1 MALDTG
7 HTHILQ
13 QTEEDMISNLS
24 DDVLLFILGKVN
36 LTTAM
41 RASVLSTRWRHLPW
55 SLSELNIDMK
65 DFLHEPCADP
75 TVADHIDR
83 AMASLTVALRNML
96 SPSCRKTE
104 ITRLRI
110 SLIICNSY
118 SSEIGYLVNEV
129 VETGMLK
136 VLELT
141 SGVDMPPDNDID
153 EEMVKHANG
162 VNSFFGNYPSISH
175 CLTRLLLFHATFA
188 ESDLHNLIANVCT
201 ELRYLYL
208 FRCETGF
215 QSIFKIDAPNS
226 KLNVLEFAHC
236 CFAQVELL
244 CLPKLEVLICGNWLC
259 KSLSLTLG
267 GHLPCLKEVEIYSA
281 MRRYQEQFK
290 LSELLCGITCINSLS
305 LDFLGEKIWLLP
317 EKYHLLSAFSNLK
330 ELYIYDIF
338 VGFGLL
344 WTIALLEAAPSL
356 EILEVEVYDHRC
368 DVENQIRQFC
378 AERSNAP
385 WEVSVF
391 AYPKNLALKE
401 LRIIGFNASEE
412 HIVFIGA
419 VMDRASNLKS
429 VALEDKFCKDCD
441 AISTTSVKC
450 QFPKNEDDQ
459 EAIVNNLRNRF
470 SSTAKIIFGG

>member
-1 MALDTG
+1 
-7 HTHILQ
+7 
-13 QTEEDMISNLS
+13 MISNLF

-36 LTTAM
+36 LMTAM

-83 AMASLTVALRNML
+83 AMASLTGALRNML
-96 SPSCRKTE
+96 SPSWRKTA

-110 SLIICNSY
+110 SFIISNSY

-129 VETGMLK
+129 IENGMLK

-141 SGVDMPPDNDID
+141 SGVERLPGDDDID

-162 VNSFFGNYPSISH
+162 VNSFFGNYPNISH

-226 KLNVLEFAHC
+226 KLNVLEFAQC

-244 CLPKLEVLICGNWLC
+244 CLPNLEELICGNWLC
-259 KSLSLTLG
+259 KSLPLTLG
-267 GHLPCLKEVEIYSA
+267 RHVPCLKEVEIYSV
-281 MRRYQEQFK
+281 MRSHQEQFK

-305 LDFLGEKIWLLP
+305 LGFLGQKIWLLP
-317 EKYHLLSAFSNLK
+317 EKYQLLSAFRNLK

-344 WTIALLEAAPSL
+344 WTIALLEAAASL
-356 EILEVEVYDHRC
+356 EILEVERD
-368 DVENQIRQFC
+368 QIRQFC

-385 WEVSVF
+385 WEVSEF

-401 LRIIGFNASEE
+401 LKIIGFNASEE

-419 VMDRASNLKS
+419 VMDRASNLQS
-429 VALEDKFCKDCD
+429 VALEDKCCKDCD
-441 AISTTSVKC
+441 AISTASVKC
-450 QFPKNEDDQ
+450 RFPKNEDEQ

-470 SSTAKIIFGG
+470 SSSAKIIFSDKKVFR

>member
-13 QTEEDMISNLS
+13 QTEEDMISNLF
-24 DDVLLFILGKVN
+24 DDILLFILGKVN
-36 LTTAM
+36 IMTAM

-83 AMASLTVALRNML
+83 AMASLTGALRNML
-96 SPSCRKTE
+96 SPSCRKAT

-110 SLIICNSY
+110 SFIISNSY

-129 VETGMLK
+129 VENGMLK

-141 SGVDMPPDNDID
+141 SGVERLPGDDDID

-162 VNSFFGNYPSISH
+162 VNSFFGNYPNISH
-175 CLTRLLLFHATFA
+175 CLTRLLLFHATFV

-201 ELRYLYL
+201 ELRYLCL
-208 FRCETGF
+208 VRCETGI
-215 QSIFKIDAPNS
+215 QSIFKIDAPKS
-226 KLNVLEFAHC
+226 KLNVLEFSQC

-244 CLPKLEVLICGNWLC
+244 CLPKLEELVCGNWLC
-259 KSLSLTLG
+259 KSLPLTLG
-267 GHLPCLKEVEIYSA
+267 RHVPCLKEVEIYSV
-281 MRRYQEQFK
+281 MHSHQEQFK
-290 LSELLCGITCINSLS
+290 LSELLCGITCIKSLS
-305 LDFLGEKIWLLP
+305 LDFLGQKIWLLP
-317 EKYHLLSAFSNLK
+317 EKHQLLSAFSKLK

-344 WTIALLEAAPSL
+344 WTIALLEAAASL
-356 EILEVEVYDHRC
+356 EILGVEVYDHRC
-368 DVENQIRQFC
+368 DLENQKFC
-378 AERSNAP
+378 AERSHAP
-385 WEVSVF
+385 WEVSVL

-401 LRIIGFNASEE
+401 LKIIGFNGSEE

-419 VMDRASNLKS
+419 VMDRATNLLS
-429 VALEDKFCKDCD
+429 VALEDKCCKNCD

-450 QFPKNEDDQ
+450 RFPKNEDEQ

-470 SSTAKIIFGG
+470 SSSAKIIFSD